1 MKKDYKP
8 TWKTFFELGKEEL
21 RNQKY
26 ELALIN
32 FKKSIKYT
40 RDGNSKNLN
49 IIYCAISNYYLKNI
63 DESIYYSTNL
73 FNRER
78 KYSPTLFWNLINF
91 LGFKKDTKS
100 LNDIKFFLKILEKTY
115 IKNNSHICIKDL
127 RNLIIEIYYMRAGV
141 FEYLGQLRWAIFY
154 YSKAINYVKDTQN
167 ITEKEKRLS
176 SWIFCDRANA
186 YISKRCYKK
195 AIQDINNAIH
205 LEKRNYRAFVYAG
218 DIYQHFKNYSLAIS
232 MYGEAISM
240 LKHRITSIEYVYTLM
255 NRGNSRIKN
264 ENIEDAIEDFEQAYN
279 IDKYC
284 MKKFRKI
291 TKNIPQGV
299 KTILRIDSQIKIS

>member
-1 MKKDYKP
+1 MKKIFKA
-8 TWKTFFELGKEEL
+8 TWKTYFELGKEEL
-21 RNQKY
+21 RKEKY
-26 ELALIN
+26 ELAIGY
-32 FKKSIKYT
+32 FQKSIKYT
-40 RDGNSKNLN
+40 KDGNSKNLN
-49 IIYCAISNYYLKNI
+49 LVYLAISNYYLKNI

-100 LNDIKFFLKILEKTY
+100 LNDIKIFLKILEKTY

-154 YSKAINYVKDTQN
+154 YSKAINYVKDKQN

-186 YISKRCYKK
+186 YISKRFYKK

-205 LEKRNYRAFVYAG
+205 LDKRNYRAFIYAG

-232 MYGEAISM
+232 MYGKAISR
-240 LKHRITSIEYVYTLM
+240 LKHRTTSIEYVYTLM
-255 NRGNSRIKN
+255 NRGHSRIKN
-264 ENIEDAIEDFEQAYN
+264 ENIEDALEDFEQAYYT
-279 IDKYC
+279 DKYC
-284 MKKFRKI
+284 LRKYREI
-291 TKNIPQGV
+291 TKKIPQGV
-299 KTILRIDSQIKIS
+299 KTILRINSHIKI